1 MKLRLKLNL
10 IPRSVTATVCEE
22 AAKSKNV
29 GTTFPSTGE
38 VVVCL
43 SELIGCTR
51 LSRILLTSKRA
62 CDRSRAHTY
71 KNPNLIQSIN
81 YEWANF
87 ISFRLR
93 FSAFC
98 VKTTILTASSTKH
111 TLTHSLTCCCSL
123 TVTGAEQRV
132 KRDFDFKQR
141 TCDQLL

>member
-1 MKLRLKLNL
+1 RLKLNL

-62 CDRSRAHTY
+62 RAHTY

-111 TLTHSLTCCCSL
+111 THTHTP
-123 TVTGAEQRV
+123 TQPN
-132 KRDFDFKQR
+132 
-141 TCDQLL
+141 LLLLINGNGRGTES